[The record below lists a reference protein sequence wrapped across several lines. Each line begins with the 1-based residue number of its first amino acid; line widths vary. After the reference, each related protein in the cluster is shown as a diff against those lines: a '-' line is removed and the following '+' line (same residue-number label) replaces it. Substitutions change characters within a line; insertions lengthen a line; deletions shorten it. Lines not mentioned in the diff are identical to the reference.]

1 MSYIGLSGAFGNQ
14 QHGFPFKSISEL
26 ALEADGGS
34 TMQNGFSGLF
44 VQPLVLQSL
53 LE

>member
-34 TMQNGFSGLF
+34 ASLAFSY
-44 VQPLVLQSL
+44 SL
-53 LE
+53 